1 MILLDANILL
11 YAYNSDGPQHPAAS
25 DWLQALFSSKEVVG
39 LALVT
44 LWAFLRVSTN
54 PRLWLT
60 PKSTA
65 EAFRLI
71 RGWLELPGVL
81 LVKPGPRHL
90 HLVEQIMIDSAVTG
104 SLVSDAVL
112 AAIAMEHA
120 ATLAST
126 DRDFKRFSGLRWINP
141 LDQLD

>member
-11 YAYNSDGPQHPAAS
+11 YAYNSDDPQHRRAS
-25 DWLQALFSSKEVVG
+25 EWLRSLFAGKELIG

-54 PRLWLT
+54 ARLWPN
-60 PKSTA
+60 PKSA
-65 EAFRLI
+65 EESFRLI
-71 RGWLELPGVL
+71 RGWLEVPGVVM
-81 LVKPGPRHL
+81 VKPGPRHL
-90 HLVEQIMIDSAVTG
+90 QLLEKVMIDSYVTG

-112 AAIAMEHA
+112 AAIAIEHA

-126 DRDFKRFSGLRWINP
+126 DRDFRRFSGLRWVNP
-141 LDQLD
+141 LE

>member
-11 YAYNSDGPQHPAAS
+11 YAYNSDDPQHRRAS
-25 DWLQALFSSKEVVG
+25 EWLRSLFAGKELMG

-54 PRLWLT
+54 PRLWPN
-60 PKSTA
+60 PKSA
-65 EAFRLI
+65 EESFRLI
-71 RGWLELPGVL
+71 RGWLEVPGVVM
-81 LVKPGPRHL
+81 VKPGPRHL
-90 HLVEQIMIDSAVTG
+90 QLLEQVIIDSYVTG

-112 AAIAMEHA
+112 AAIAIEHA

-126 DRDFKRFSGLRWINP
+126 DRDFRRFSGLRWVNP
-141 LDQLD
+141 LE